1 LLSCC
6 FAAGA
11 LNYGIVSPNA
21 VAAAKDEAEEI
32 EAEYALEAPATCP
45 SCETTLASVQVVR
58 LLRTRVNFTSSL
70 PRRGYAVVCPSCRTL
85 IPAAIGGILG

>member
-1 LLSCC
+1 M
-6 FAAGA
+6 
-11 LNYGIVSPNA
+11 SPNA
-21 VAAAKDEAEEI
+21 QETAKDESDEI

-45 SCETTLASVQVVR
+45 SCKTKVASVQVVR

-70 PRRGYAVVCPSCRTL
+70 PRRGYAVVCPSCRTF

>member
-1 LLSCC
+1 MSCC
-6 FAAGA
+6 FPPGA
-11 LNYGIVSPNA
+11 LDYGIVSPNPA
-21 VAAAKDEAEEI
+21 AAAKEEADEI

-45 SCETTLASVQVVR
+45 SCSTTVASVQVVR

-70 PRRGYAVVCPSCRTL
+70 PRRGYAVVCPTCRTF